1 MSVCVTWIY
10 IGRRRRL
17 RECVMYICREEK
29 ESKSVCNIPCVAHT
43 NVETWYILYAYYI
56 QEKESECV
64 CNIDI

>member
-1 MSVCVTWIY
+1 M
-10 IGRRRRL
+10 